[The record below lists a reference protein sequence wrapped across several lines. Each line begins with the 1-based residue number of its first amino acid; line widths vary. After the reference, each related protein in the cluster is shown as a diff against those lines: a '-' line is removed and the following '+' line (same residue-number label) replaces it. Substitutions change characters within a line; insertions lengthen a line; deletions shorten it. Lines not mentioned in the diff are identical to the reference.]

1 MLELFKSYA
10 EHYLLIKAIIIVAE
24 RLQFHAL
31 YETNSFTRNVDF
43 LI

>member
-1 MLELFKSYA
+1 MSELFKGYA
-10 EHYLLIKAIIIVAE
+10 VRYLLIKAIIIVAE

-31 YETNSFTRNVDF
+31 YEAKSFTRNEDF